1 MIHPINGRTQ
11 LHLYPFFMEP
21 FYSYSR
27 TDYRMSQLNEVNSN
41 GRYYTSGVACVPSF
55 PTYRSCVLLH
65 IASTESQVIE
75 SPKRRRS
82 PSIYRVYT
90 TLLLQSTGTASSYK
104 RLQRERS
111 HERLMWDVG
120 VKWRNYIYRML
131 LESQLTRIREMK
143 RWWKTI
149 TKVQLTALNR
159 RAVFCFWTT
168 RRRCRNREFAWP
180 FRQRKVNW
188 CTTSVDNIRIETR
201 R

>member
-120 VKWRNYIYRML
+120 VKWRNYIYVTWEPTYPNKRDETLMEDDH
-131 LESQLTRIREMK
+131 ESS
-143 RWWKTI
+143 
-149 TKVQLTALNR
+149 VN
-159 RAVFCFWTT
+159 CFEPT
-168 RRRCRNREFAWP
+168 RRFLLLDDSEEM
-180 FRQRKVNW
+180 QK
-188 CTTSVDNIRIETR
+188 SGIRVTISAKKGQLMYDVR
-201 R
+201 W